1 MTNPIDN
8 ASPSDPRSETRDRP
22 RPETPGTFRQ
32 VGRLSE
38 IDAAL
43 RNHRESLCFFLS
55 LMVGVASLIEPLADP
70 AEDGGRWLAASVLV
84 AAGCFANALLVRRRR
99 SLLAS
104 HSLVFLLA
112 AFVMIQIY
120 HHTGISWT
128 FVLPPLVLF
137 LHPIRRGLLYLL
149 LIALVVTGGLAIGH
163 VTLVLRDHEPFEFWC
178 SLLGVTAVSALLVRG
193 LGKAVT
199 AVTSVAFRDPLTDLY
214 QRDLFNDLAG
224 RQIEIARRERAA
236 FALLALD
243 VDNLKAVNDRIGHAA
258 GDRVLC
264 AVAGVLAD
272 TLRGA
277 DISARFGGDEFV
289 VLLPDLDQAQALET
303 ARRLHERIVRHPELV
318 RHQSIASI
326 TVSIGIAVY
335 PNHGAT
341 LHELFDAADTALLR
355 AKAAGKNG
363 IVVAAPGDAPA
374 NSAQPGLC

>member
-1 MTNPIDN
+1 MKNPIDS
-8 ASPSDPRSETRDRP
+8 APPSETRSETHDRP
-22 RPETPGTFRQ
+22 RPETESEPPGTSRQ
-32 VGRLSE
+32 AGRLSE

-55 LMVGVASLIEPLADP
+55 LMVGVASLIEPLADH
-70 AEDGGRWLAASVLV
+70 AEGSGWWLAASVLV

-163 VTLVLRDHEPFEFWC
+163 VTLVLRDHEPFEFWS
-178 SLLGVTAVSALLVRG
+178 SLLAVTAVSTLLVRD

-224 RQIEIARRERAA
+224 RQIEITRRERTT

-243 VDNLKAVNDRIGHAA
+243 IDNLKAVNDRVGHAA
-258 GDRVLC
+258 GDSVLC
-264 AVAGVLAD
+264 AVAGVLTDA
-272 TLRGA
+272 LRGA

-289 VLLPDLDQAQALET
+289 VLLPDLDQTQALET

-318 RHQSIASI
+318 RHQLIASV
-326 TVSIGIAVY
+326 TASMGIAVY
-335 PNHGAT
+335 PRHGAT

-363 IVVAAPGDAPA
+363 IMAAASGDAPA
-374 NSAQPGLC
+374 

>member
-1 MTNPIDN
+1 MKN
-8 ASPSDPRSETRDRP
+8 PSDSTPPAETRSETHDRP
-22 RPETPGTFRQ
+22 RPEIESGTPGASRQ
-32 VGRLSE
+32 ARRLSE

-55 LMVGVASLIEPLADP
+55 LMVGVASLIEPLADH
-70 AEDGGRWLAASVLV
+70 AEGSGWWLAASVLV

-149 LIALVVTGGLAIGH
+149 LIALVATGGLAIGH
-163 VTLVLRDHEPFEFWC
+163 VTLVLRDHEPFEFWG
-178 SLLGVTAVSALLVRG
+178 SLLAVTAVSTLLVRD

-224 RQIEIARRERAA
+224 RQIEIARREKTT

-243 VDNLKAVNDRIGHAA
+243 VDNLKAVNDRVGHAA
-258 GDRVLC
+258 GDGVLC
-264 AVAGVLAD
+264 AVAGVLMDA
-272 TLRGA
+272 LRGA

-318 RHQSIASI
+318 RHQLIASV
-326 TVSIGIAVY
+326 TASMGIAVY
-335 PNHGAT
+335 PSHGAT
-341 LHELFDAADTALLR
+341 VHELFDAADTALLK
-355 AKAAGKNG
+355 AKVTGKNG
-363 IVVAAPGDAPA
+363 IMVAAARDAPA
-374 NSAQPGLC
+374 